1 MTNLVDLE
9 ALPNGENMTALAE
22 VYLRTEAYR
31 SWVVT
36 ASKQLNAYVK
46 EHGAIETIEGTLG
59 LVFEKY
65 EYLPEIA
72 DEIPSLGRNHYEF
85 SLPMGVDHSRPL
97 EVLVESM
104 PELETE
110 IRSGWKVVTKVDG
123 RLAAEKARDD
133 SSEAGKRVRE
143 LREPKKKLGRASG

>member
-1 MTNLVDLE
+1 MTNLVDLD
-9 ALPNGENMTALAE
+9 ALPSHDDVNACAD

-36 ASKQLNAYVK
+36 ASKRLNAYVK
-46 EHGAIETIEGTLG
+46 EHGAIETLEGTIG
-59 LVFEKY
+59 LVFDKY
-65 EYLPEIA
+65 EYPPEIA

-85 SLPMGVDHSRPL
+85 SLPMDVDHSRPL
-97 EVLVESM
+97 EILIESM

-110 IRSGWKVVTKVDG
+110 LRRDWTVVTKVDG

-143 LREPKKKLGRASG
+143 LREPKKKLGKT